1 MRIFLHLSLSILLD
15 GPQLWKST
23 VGLSLRGL
31 SGDFCRL
38 THGCLER
45 PTRSCCWVLWR
56 SRIVAQ
62 NSWYNCLCVLS
73 PLCSGDH

>member
-1 MRIFLHLSLSILLD
+1 MEVHRGFVFEGFERRFLQTNMLVPWEAHQVLLL
-15 GPQLWKST
+15 G
-23 VGLSLRGL
+23 
-31 SGDFCRL
+31 
-38 THGCLER
+38 
-45 PTRSCCWVLWR
+45 VLWH